1 MVVVMLVGGSV
12 NNGTRNG
19 RQLCTGAEEREEYTA
34 CSLFS
39 LRRRSSLSR
48 SRAVS
53 VSSQR
58 RLVLAAAS

>member
-48 SRAVS
+48 AVS